1 MDRLIAANSVAV
13 GSGDTAPLTGTP
25 QEATDGNPGTGVPAT
40 IWPAYQFNAIQAE
53 LVAIIQAAGLT
64 LDRATLTQ
72 IRQAVRRFAAANTAT
87 KTASATLT
95 LDEQGLILVSAALG
109 NVTLTL
115 PAANA
120 IAGVPLRYTIIR
132 TDTSGNTV
140 TIARAGTDTI
150 QGAATLSLPTARP
163 VTLVSDASGTWRFP
177 DGQPNLGQR
186 QVFSATGT
194 FTAPFS
200 GWFHVRLVG
209 GGGAGGGS
217 TGTRNG
223 GGGGAGEYA
232 EGWHYL
238 TAGSATTVTI
248 GAGGIGVLSADGNPG
263 GTSSF
268 GALMTAIGGYGG
280 ISQAGPFVAGGPG
293 GFGGTGGQVRTTGG
307 AGQSGSNVAGST
319 TPGGCGGA
327 SYFGGGGMSATVVA
341 NAIGQA
347 PGSGGGGT
355 YGANLAG
362 GDGKAGL
369 CIVEW

>member
-1 MDRLIAANSVAV
+1 MQRVTRSTAVASMPAPPASPGSAGFFTGGDALANI
-13 GSGDTAPLTGTP
+13 
-25 QEATDGNPGTGVPAT
+25 PAT
-40 IWPAYQFNAIQAE
+40 IPGFEWFNGVQEEIVAAIQATGI
-53 LVAIIQAAGLT
+53 V
-64 LDRATLTQ
+64 LDGAVLTQ
-72 IRQAVRRFAAANTAT
+72 LRQSIRRLAAANVTA
-87 KTASATLT
+87 KSAN
-95 LDEQGLILVSAALG
+95 AALTADEVGLVTVNAAGG
-109 NVTLTL
+109 NIVLTL
-115 PAANA
+115 PAANGA
-120 IAGVPLRYTIIR
+120 NGAPLRYLFLR
-132 TDTSGNTV
+132 TDSSGNTV
-140 TIARAGTDTI
+140 TVQRAGTDTI
-150 QGAATLSLPTARP
+150 AGATSLSLPRGRP
-163 VTLVSDASGTWRFP
+163 VPLIGDGASKWLFSGA
-177 DGQPNLGQR
+177 QPGFGQR
-186 QVFSATGT
+186 QNITATGS
-194 FTAPFS
+194 FTAPFD
-200 GWFHVRLVG
+200 GWYFVRLVG

-238 TAGSATTVTI
+238 TAGQVVTVTI
-248 GAGGIGVLSADGNPG
+248 GAAGTGVLSADGLPG

-293 GFGGTGGQVRTTGG
+293 GFGGTGGQFRATGG

-327 SYFGGGGMSATVVA
+327 GFFGGGGMSATVVA
-341 NAIGQA
+341 NAVGQA

-362 GDGKAGL
+362 GNGAAGI